1 MRRPVPALLR
11 NVVAPLLLYLA
22 AYVVLRFEAIPRF
35 RTAFFSD
42 TNDGYQNVWN
52 LWWFSEAVR
61 HGTSPFFTTLL
72 HYPQGTSLVAHTL
85 NPFNGLLALPLGAV
99 LGPVET
105 YNTIVIFS
113 FVMGGLTAFW
123 LSLEI
128 TGSYPGSLLCGYLFT
143 FSEFHFA
150 HGAGHLQLVALEWLP
165 LFLLAFWRLL
175 DRATVRRGVLAG
187 VCLFLVILC
196 DYYYFLFCVLA
207 GAILLGWHLLSQ
219 RRNRPWAQRSF
230 VLSLAA
236 FLAVS
241 AALCGPLLVS
251 LLGFSWRDP
260 LVGAHDPEQFSLD
273 LLGPLV
279 PGGTWRFAEWTGWY
293 WHHLPGNP
301 SEKSVSWGLGPIAL
315 MIVAWASRRTLRP
328 WIGLWSF
335 LLAFFALLALGP
347 RIQLLGQ
354 PVDHLPGPFAL
365 LVKLFPPLKLAG
377 APVRMSVIT
386 SLCVAM
392 IAGAGFSILWRSFTR
407 ARAVAVLLLA
417 VAVVGSWPFP
427 QPLAPA
433 AFPPYVAAMQ
443 SLSKEYGLFD
453 VEDAFGA
460 AQALYDQT
468 AHRLP
473 LAHGYVSR
481 VPRSVAQ
488 RDAELDVLAEHGR
501 WQALCEQYGF
511 RYLVFRSKAAADP
524 ALKTASIL
532 QEADPRLR
540 FYDLGRLWNCARRPI
555 GPVPP
560 PDLPIPLQALG
571 RPDAHPSQGAVCT
584 IDTVNF
590 LNPHER
596 HGIVQLTPDRSINV
610 AGWAFREE
618 GEGGTPPLRLRLER
632 SDGSSYETPA
642 RRLPRPDVADAFH
655 NPRLQ
660 MAGLQLVGSMGDLPA
675 GTYRILIAQDG
686 PDGTALCDPRV
697 RVGVP

>member
-1 MRRPVPALLR
+1 MRKPVPAYLR
-11 NVVAPLLLYLA
+11 VIVAPLVFYLV
-22 AYVVLRFEAIPRF
+22 AYCVLRFEALQHF
-35 RTAFFSD
+35 STDFFCD
-42 TNDGYQNVWN
+42 GNDGLQNVWN
-52 LWWFSEAVR
+52 VWWVSWAVR
-61 HGTSPFFTTLL
+61 HGTNPWYTHLL

-85 NPFNGLLALPLGAV
+85 NPFNGLLGIPLSAV
-99 LGPVET
+99 LTPVQT
-105 YNTIVIFS
+105 YNTLVIFS

-175 DRATVRRGVLAG
+175 DRATPWRGVLAG
-187 VCLFLVILC
+187 LCLFLVILC

-219 RRNRPWAQRSF
+219 RKNRLWARRSF

-236 FLAVS
+236 FVAVS
-241 AALCGPLLVS
+241 SVLCGPLLVS
-251 LLGFSWRDP
+251 LLGFSGTDP

-315 MIVAWASRRTLRP
+315 MIVAWARRRTLRP

-335 LLAFFALLALGP
+335 LLACFALLALGP
-347 RIQLLGQ
+347 RLQFLGQ

-365 LVKLFPPLKLAG
+365 LVKLLPPLKLAG

-392 IAGAGFSILWRSFTR
+392 IAGAGFSILWRSSTR
-407 ARAVAVLLLA
+407 AGAAAVLLLA
-417 VAVVGSWPFP
+417 VAVVGSWPFA

-453 VEDAFGA
+453 VADAFGA

-468 AHRLP
+468 AHRIP

-488 RDAELDVLAEHGR
+488 RDAELDVLAERGQ
-501 WQALCEQYGF
+501 WQMLCERYGF
-511 RYLVFRSKAAADP
+511 RYLVVRSEAAVDP
-524 ALKTASIL
+524 ALETAGIFR
-532 QEADPRLR
+532 EADPRLR
-540 FYDLGRLWNCARRPI
+540 FYDLGRLWNCARRPV

-560 PDLPIPLQALG
+560 PELPIPLLALG
-571 RPDAHPSQGAVCT
+571 HSDDRPGEGAVCT
-584 IDTVNF
+584 IDAVNF
-590 LNPHER
+590 LNPHEQ
-596 HGIVQLTPDRSINV
+596 HGIVQLTRDRSINV
-610 AGWAFREE
+610 AGWAFRKE

-632 SDGSSYETPA
+632 SDGRSFETPA

-655 NPRLQ
+655 NPRFQ
-660 MAGLQLVGSMGDLPA
+660 MAGLQLVGSMGDLSA
-675 GTYRILIAQDG
+675 GTYRILIVQDG
-686 PDGTALCDPRV
+686 PDGPALCDPKV
-697 RVGVP
+697 KIDVP